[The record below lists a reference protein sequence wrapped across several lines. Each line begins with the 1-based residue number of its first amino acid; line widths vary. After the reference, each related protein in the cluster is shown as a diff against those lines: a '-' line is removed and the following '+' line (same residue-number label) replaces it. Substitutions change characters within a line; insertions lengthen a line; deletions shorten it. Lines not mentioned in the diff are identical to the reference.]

1 VEHPLIGNLD
11 ELTEGDI
18 IDKITELN
26 KKYYASLSMGNAHL
40 TNQVAMALETYRN
53 KLSEKQRKR
62 NAGDD
67 FEDKISIS

>member
-1 VEHPLIGNLD
+1 MEHPLIGNIDDLS
-11 ELTEGDI
+11 EGDI

-26 KKYYASLSMGNAHL
+26 KKYYASLNMGNVHL

-62 NAGDD
+62 SAGDD
-67 FEDKISIS
+67 FEDKINIS